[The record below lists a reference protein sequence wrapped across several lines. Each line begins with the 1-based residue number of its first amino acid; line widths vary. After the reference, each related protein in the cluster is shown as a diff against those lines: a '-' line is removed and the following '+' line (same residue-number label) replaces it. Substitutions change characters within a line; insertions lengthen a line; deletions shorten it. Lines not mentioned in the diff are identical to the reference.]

1 MTESELP
8 TGWKRGTGQFAG
20 QLWNG
25 KKWVPDPSYSEPQ
38 AAAPAGSQPEGSS
51 SSPEAEGTAQ
61 VVQPYESDPRLLH
74 AKAQVALSKTL
85 VPGESVLVIIRGPSA
100 QAIVGT
106 DRRAFV
112 YKKGFMAGASFGSEM
127 TNWMYKNLVGVQL
140 HTGMMSGAVVLQGP
154 GQSGTST
161 SYWKGGNDDPYKAP
175 NAIPVVRP
183 YEVVEAGVARLREL
197 IYLDHQSAHAPVVQP
212 VPPASVADEIRKLAE
227 MRRDGLIT
235 DEEFADFKSHLMG
248 Q

>member
-1 MTESELP
+1 MTEPELP
-8 TGWKRGTGQFAG
+8 SGWKRGSGQFAG

-25 KKWVPDPSYSEPQ
+25 KKWIPDPDYSEPHR
-38 AAAPAGSQPEGSS
+38 AAEAELLLDESS
-51 SSPEAEGTAQ
+51 SSMEVEGATQGAQ
-61 VVQPYESDPRLLH
+61 RFESDPKLLH
-74 AKAQVALSKTL
+74 DKAQDSLSKTL
-85 VPGESVLVIIRGPSA
+85 VTGESVLVIIRGPSA

-106 DRRAFV
+106 DRRAFI

-154 GQSGTST
+154 GQSGNST

-197 IYLDHQSAHAPVVQP
+197 IDLDHQKANAPAVQP
-212 VPPASVADEIRKLAE
+212 VQAASVADEIRKLAE

-235 DEEFADFKSHLMG
+235 DEEFTDLKTQLMSR
-248 Q
+248 